1 MNLKSLNVIDVLNTL
16 QETVDLKI
24 ITEKFSLYPEL
35 TFNLLRYINSAE
47 YSFRSEIT
55 SIRQII
61 NLLGPARL
69 HSWLGLF
76 VYSSENETDISLET
90 IKSAKFRANL
100 MRELVI
106 AHKKN
111 ELSDEAFLTG
121 SLSLIDIYFQLTMEE
136 MLEKIV
142 VGKSI
147 RDALMT
153 REGYL
158 GKILTITEKLE
169 TTKNLEGMIDAI
181 APKLNLVHEEL
192 YTIYTKAKS
201 FVE

>member
-16 QETVDLKI
+16 HDTTDIKI

-61 NLLGPARL
+61 NLLGPTRL
-69 HSWLGLF
+69 RSWLGLF
-76 VYSSENETDISLET
+76 VYSHEDESTLNKET
-90 IKSAKFRANL
+90 INSAKFRANM

-106 AHKKN
+106 AQKKN

-121 SLSLIDIYFQLTMEE
+121 SLSLVDLYFQMTMEE
-136 MLEKIV
+136 LLRKIV

-147 RDALMT
+147 SNALLN

-158 GKILTITEKLE
+158 GKILTITEELE
-169 TTKNLEGMIDAI
+169 KEGNLEGMIDTI
-181 APKLNLVHEEL
+181 APELNLTHEEL

-201 FVE
+201 FVK

>member
-1 MNLKSLNVIDVLNTL
+1 MNTKVLNVIDVINTL
-16 QETVDLKI
+16 HNTTDIKI

-35 TFNLLRYINSAE
+35 TFNLLRYINSAQ

-61 NLLGPARL
+61 NLLGPIRL
-69 HSWLGLF
+69 RSWLGLF
-76 VYSSENETDISLET
+76 VYSDDNESGLNKET
-90 IKSAKFRANL
+90 IRSAKFRANM

-121 SLSLIDIYFQLTMEE
+121 SLSLIDVYLKINMEE
-136 MLEKIV
+136 LLEKIFV
-142 VGKSI
+142 SKPI
-147 RDALMT
+147 KEALLA

-158 GKILTITEKLE
+158 GKILTITEKIE
-169 TTKNLEGMIDAI
+169 KTENLEGMMDAV
-181 APKLNLVHEEL
+181 APKLGITSEEL
-192 YTIYTKAKS
+192 HTLYIKANS
-201 FVE
+201 FDV

>member
-1 MNLKSLNVIDVLNTL
+1 MNIKSLNVIDVLNTL
-16 QETVDLKI
+16 QGTTDIKV

-61 NLLGPARL
+61 NLLGPTRL
-69 HSWLGLF
+69 RSWLGLF
-76 VYSSENETDISLET
+76 VYSSEDESALNKKT
-90 IKSAKFRANL
+90 IRSAKFRANM

-111 ELSDEAFLTG
+111 ELADEAFLTG
-121 SLSLIDIYFQLTMEE
+121 SLSLIDLYFETPMEE
-136 MLEKIV
+136 LLSKII

-147 RDALMT
+147 MDALLV

-169 TTKNLEGMIDAI
+169 KTEILEAMIDAI
-181 APKLNLVHEEL
+181 APKLNLTHEEL
-192 YTIYTKAKS
+192 YAIYTKANS
-201 FVE
+201 FEK

>member
-1 MNLKSLNVIDVLNTL
+1 MNSKSLNVIDVLNTL
-16 QETVDLKI
+16 QQTVDLKI

-61 NLLGPARL
+61 NLLGPTRL

-76 VYSSENETDISLET
+76 IYSNDDESTLTNEM
-90 IKSAKFRANL
+90 IKSAKFRAN
-100 MRELVI
+100 MMKELVV

-111 ELSDEAFLTG
+111 DLADEAFLTG
-121 SLSLIDIYFQLTMEE
+121 SLSLIDLYFQMTMEE
-136 MLEKIV
+136 LLNKIA

-147 RDALMT
+147 SDALLR

-158 GKILTITEKLE
+158 GKILIITEKLE
-169 TTKNLEGMIDAI
+169 KAKNLEGMIEAI
-181 APKLNLVHEEL
+181 APKLDLTYEEL
-192 YTIYTKAKS
+192 FTIYTKINSANN
-201 FVE
+201 

>member
-1 MNLKSLNVIDVLNTL
+1 MNIKSLNVIDVLNTL
-16 QETVDLKI
+16 YETTDIKV

-61 NLLGPARL
+61 NLLGPTRL
-69 HSWLGLF
+69 RSWLGLF
-76 VYSSENETDISLET
+76 VYSSEDESTLHKEI
-90 IKSAKFRANL
+90 IRSAKFRANM

-121 SLSLIDIYFQLTMEE
+121 SLSLIDLYFQMTTEELLT
-136 MLEKIV
+136 KIV

-147 RDALMT
+147 RDALLG
-153 REGYL
+153 RDGYL

-169 TTKNLEGMIDAI
+169 KGENLEGMIDAI
-181 APKLNLVHEEL
+181 APKLNLTHEEL
-192 YTIYTKAKS
+192 YAIYTKANS

>member
-16 QETVDLKI
+16 HNTADIKI

-61 NLLGPARL
+61 NLLGPTRL
-69 HSWLGLF
+69 RSWLGLF
-76 VYSSENETDISLET
+76 VYSSEDESSLNKET
-90 IKSAKFRANL
+90 IRSAKFRANM

-111 ELSDEAFLTG
+111 ELADEAFLTG
-121 SLSLIDIYFQLTMEE
+121 SLSLIDLYFQTTMEE
-136 MLEKIV
+136 LLRKIV

-147 RDALMT
+147 SDALLA

-169 TTKNLEGMIDAI
+169 KTENLEGMIDAI
-181 APKLNLVHEEL
+181 APKFNLTHEEL
-192 YTIYTKAKS
+192 HTIYTKVNS
-201 FVE
+201 LNS